1 MGSVDNIWTAVIFFA
16 TAIFFVV
23 LIVFWNLISGGVDAL
38 WDSEIGPEIKQD
50 GQDLV
55 NSFDLVILL
64 GYFAMHIGIIVT
76 SYFLRSHPVGY
87 ILVIFVT
94 LILVMVAAP
103 LSNAYEDFIDADE
116 FNSASAEIPITN
128 HIISQL
134 PFYEM
139 IWAILNGII
148 LYGFARKDA
157 LIQ

>member
-23 LIVFWNLISGGVDAL
+23 LIVFWNLISGGVDVL

-94 LILVMVAAP
+94 LMLIMVAAP